1 MIPLI
6 RSHGEIRDPRYMVRQ
21 VIIGCHSDRG
31 PLELAELGR
40 LVSVRQNFELG
51 IAGAFGERGRFSI
64 VLNRDEWHIV
74 WVQASGG
81 DEAALGA
88 LSE

>member
-1 MIPLI
+1 MLPLVQ
-6 RSHGEIRDPRYMVRQ
+6 SNGEIRDSRYMVRQ

-51 IAGAFGERGRFSI
+51 VAGAFGERRRFSI
-64 VLNRDEWHIV
+64 VLNRDERYIV